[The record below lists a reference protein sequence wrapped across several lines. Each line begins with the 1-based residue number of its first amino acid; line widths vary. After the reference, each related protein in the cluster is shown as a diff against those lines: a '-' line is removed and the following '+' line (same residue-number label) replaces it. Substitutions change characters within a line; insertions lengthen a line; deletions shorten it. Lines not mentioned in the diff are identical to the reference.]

1 MSYASIIV
9 YVDGDER
16 PEQRVRIAA
25 GIADRFNAL
34 LIGVSAFAMP
44 VPMVANGMVIDAPT
58 DSDFELMR
66 SKLAQNGDWF
76 FSIAA
81 APHRKLEWRS
91 ELDIP
96 SETLVREAR
105 SADLVVIGASMPG
118 ASVYSSLDVGAAIL
132 NMGRPT
138 LVVPD
143 RTNSLQA
150 EHVAIGW
157 KDTREARRAVQ
168 DALPFLGLAS
178 RVTVVEADQ
187 EGEGSTALARLNDV
201 ALYLQRHHIECQTKI
216 TMHQEGSGAA
226 QLIKVAQ
233 EERADLLVTGAYGHT
248 RLGEWIFGGMTR
260 DLLSSSPICCLMSH

>member
-1 MSYASIIV
+1 MV
-9 YVDGDER
+9 YVDADER

-34 LIGVSAFAMP
+34 LIGLSAFAMP

-66 SKLAQNGDWF
+66 AKLAQNGDWF
-76 FSIAA
+76 FSITA

-91 ELDIP
+91 ELDMP
-96 SETLVREAR
+96 SDSLVRQAR
-105 SADLVVIGASMPG
+105 SADLVVIGTSKPG
-118 ASVYSSLDVGAAIL
+118 ANLYSSLDLGAAIL

-138 LVVPD
+138 LVVPE
-143 RTNSLQA
+143 RTTSLQG

-178 RVTVVEADQ
+178 RVTVIEACK
-187 EGEGSTALARLNDV
+187 EGEESTALARLNDV
-201 ALYLQRHHIECQTKI
+201 ALYLKRHYIECYAKI
-216 TMHQEGSGAA
+216 TVHQEASGAA

-233 EERADLLVTGAYGHT
+233 EERADLLVTGAYGRT

-260 DLLSSSPICCLMSH
+260 DLLSNSPICCLMSH